1 MMLNYKLIKT
11 LRNMLIN
18 KNDLSVKTA
27 ELSNGL
33 LETLR
38 IMERCPCCVHKKID
52 RNDSDEISELMNKI
66 ENCLTKLEKKEE
78 QGKKKYCIIDELN
91 KELFRIDNKLNK
103 ERLCANCK
111 EEIEKLTD
119 ECGNERIAKFFLY
132 NCKLDNY
139 DYYDY
144 YGHPD
149 VRWIPSNDF
158 KNVEYLAKV
167 SFGEFHK
174 ATWIKYYDYCDEYIQ
189 WIPIDEFRNI
199 EYLIKGS
206 FGEFHK
212 ANWIN
217 GSNPYSNVHFDTRN
231 VVLLKRTCNSD
242 I

>member
-91 KELFRIDNKLNK
+91 KELFRTDNKLNK
-103 ERLCANCK
+103 
-111 EEIEKLTD
+111 
-119 ECGNERIAKFFLY
+119 
-132 NCKLDNY
+132 
-139 DYYDY
+139 
-144 YGHPD
+144 
-149 VRWIPSNDF
+149 
-158 KNVEYLAKV
+158 
-167 SFGEFHK
+167 
-174 ATWIKYYDYCDEYIQ
+174 
-189 WIPIDEFRNI
+189 
-199 EYLIKGS
+199 
-206 FGEFHK
+206 
-212 ANWIN
+212 
-217 GSNPYSNVHFDTRN
+217 
-231 VVLLKRTCNSD
+231 
-242 I
+242 

>member
-91 KELFRIDNKLNK
+91 KELFRTDNKLNK
-103 ERLCANCK
+103 DRLCASCK
-111 EEIEKLTD
+111 KGIEKLTD
-119 ECGNERIAKFFLY
+119 ECGNERIARFFHKY
-132 NCKLDNY
+132 KLNEE
-139 DYYDY
+139 Y
-144 YGHPD
+144 YGS

-158 KNVEYLAKV
+158 KNVEYLAKD

-174 ATWIKYYDYCDEYIQ
+174 ATWIKYDYYEKKYKDQ
-189 WIPIDEFRNI
+189 
-199 EYLIKGS
+199 
-206 FGEFHK
+206 
-212 ANWIN
+212 
-217 GSNPYSNVHFDTRN
+217 
-231 VVLLKRTCNSD
+231 VVLKRIYNSSDKISDLLKEVK
-242 I
+242 